1 MTSIPSKREARRA
14 RDKEDFLRAT
24 RAAVPLKLRE
34 EAGRYAG
41 PTYREHLE
49 NKLASACKKYREI
62 NNDTRVPPSQVATV
76 RGMIRGLAIA
86 LLIYEDSYSMNDKE
100 KLLNLERSFMK

>member
-24 RAAVPLKLRE
+24 RAKVPAKLRE

-49 NKLASACKKYREI
+49 NKLASACAKYKQSEVRGEGYPQRDI
-62 NNDTRVPPSQVATV
+62 L
-76 RGMIRGLAIA
+76 RGMIRGLAMA
-86 LLIYEDSYSMNDKE
+86 LLIYEDSYSMNDKA
-100 KLLNLERSFMK
+100 KLLEIERSFMK